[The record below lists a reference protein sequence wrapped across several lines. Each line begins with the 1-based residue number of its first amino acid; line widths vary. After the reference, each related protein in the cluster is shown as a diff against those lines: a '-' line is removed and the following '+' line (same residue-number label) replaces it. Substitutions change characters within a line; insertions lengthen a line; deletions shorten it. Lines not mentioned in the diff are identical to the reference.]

1 MQLDTDA
8 LKVGNFWIDELDQII
23 GKKNSTVPISVPDWT
38 KLLNIDD
45 VRIYRVSIPD
55 ALIKV
60 ALLPI
65 ITGEVASI
73 VD

>member
-38 KLLNIDD
+38 KLLNIDV